1 LTNGYAKRYKK
12 EKTIIM
18 KIPIE
23 LDILEW
29 SYAILILNRFN
40 EMSKENFGSEPI
52 MYSDIARMIN
62 EIKKQIS
69 LFRDEKL
76 QGMTKEEFME
86 IMKDDL
92 KI

>member
-1 LTNGYAKRYKK
+1 MQGVINSKA
-12 EKTIIM
+12 IIM

-40 EMSKENFGSEPI
+40 EMSKENFGSEPV

-76 QGMTKEEFME
+76 VGMTKEEFME